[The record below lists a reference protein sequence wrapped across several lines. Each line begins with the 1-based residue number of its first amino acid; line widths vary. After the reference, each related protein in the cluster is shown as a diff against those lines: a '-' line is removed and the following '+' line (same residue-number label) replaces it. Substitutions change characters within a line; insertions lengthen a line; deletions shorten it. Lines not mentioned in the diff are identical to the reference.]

1 MSDGTGPNFVDD
13 ERKALGELSEAA
25 RQSLLN
31 IQNNIGSL
39 QAQISANLSIPAST
53 LASIGAVASIVRSQ
67 QSSILGLAS
76 TVNGLQS
83 SLSGSAAQANLGI
96 LNLQNSIMPSLDAQ
110 IRNLV
115 GGLDLRGFSTA
126 IQGVAEL
133 AARQSAFISNIAPS
147 IAVSYA
153 NMYPKNL
160 RSIDGIRMTRV
171 DALVMQEGL
180 PLYGIPR
187 ASTSAALLVAPH
199 YRDRRDIIGRKWT
212 SIAVD
217 CRELLLEST
226 SEETA
231 AYVLF
236 AHEAL
241 DALESGH
248 TRAAQAL
255 AGTLIDSFLTD
266 YFGEYRRPFTP
277 DRKGKR
283 TTTAYDELGIKQF
296 IAFAPI
302 WRSYQQ
308 FVPSEGDA
316 VPRAFS
322 RHATAHTI
330 SPQQFSRRNA
340 VQGIML
346 ATSLIYRLHEELQS
360 REVF

>member
-1 MSDGTGPNFVDD
+1 VNDGTGRDFVDD
-13 ERKALGELSEAA
+13 DRADLGHLSQVAY
-25 RQSLLN
+25 QSLLN
-31 IQNNIGSL
+31 IQSNLGSI
-39 QAQISANLSIPAST
+39 QAQIAANLSLPAST

-67 QSSILGLAS
+67 QSSIFGIAS
-76 TVNGLQS
+76 AASNLQS
-83 SLSGSAAQANLGI
+83 SLSRSAAQADLGI
-96 LNLQNSIMPSLDAQ
+96 LNLQKLVMPSLDAQ
-110 IRNLV
+110 IKTLV

-133 AARQSAFISNIAPS
+133 AARQSAFISNMAPS
-147 IAVSYA
+147 IAVAYA
-153 NMYPKNL
+153 NLYPKNL
-160 RSIDGIRMTRV
+160 RSINGIRMTRV
-171 DALVMQEGL
+171 DAVVMQDGL

-187 ASTSAALLVAPH
+187 ASTSAELLSAH
-199 YRDRRDIIGRKWT
+199 QYRDRRDIIGRKWR

-217 CRELLLEST
+217 CRELLHESA

-231 AYVLF
+231 TYALF
-236 AHEAL
+236 ANEAL

-266 YFGEYRRPFTP
+266 YFGEHRRSFTP
-277 DRKGKR
+277 DRRGKR
-283 TTTAYDELGIKQF
+283 TTTAYDELEIKQF

-308 FVPSEGDA
+308 FIPSEGA
-316 VPRAFS
+316 VVPRTFS

-330 SPQQFSRRNA
+330 SAQQFSRRNA
-340 VQGIML
+340 VQGVML

-360 REVF
+360 REVI